1 MLPMMG
7 NLPAGMDP
15 AGKLLVGGAKVS
27 AKPLLLT
34 ND

>member
-7 NLPAGMDP
+7 NLPSGTDP
-15 AGKLLVGGAKVS
+15 AGKLLAGGAKVS

-34 ND
+34 NN